1 MRSHQ
6 NNANVPLRTWP
17 SCACPQSLKILNS
30 VQQNSQNTKPILP
43 RHPPRLSI
51 HVQKTAAA
59 LGLSAYWRA
68 KPAKKPGAA
77 SSHGKTPSLAASNA
91 NAPASTTTEADRS
104 ATQLLQRY
112 YAPLCQKSL
121 RFPCKSLATLTK
133 STACKTQR
141 PARLRVSPT
150 RDVQLTDLATESQ
163 IGHTSHPFNSVA
175 CKLLLFR

>member
-1 MRSHQ
+1 MPTCLCAHGQAAHVRSHSKFSTQ
-6 NNANVPLRTWP
+6 CSRTRKT
-17 SCACPQSLKILNS
+17 QS
-30 VQQNSQNTKPILP
+30 QFY
-43 RHPPRLSI
+43 RGI
-51 HVQKTAAA
+51 HH
-59 LGLSAYWRA
+59 GSRFMY
-68 KPAKKPGAA
+68 KKPRQRLDSVRTGEQNQRRSRALPVA
-77 SSHGKTPSLAASNA
+77 TGKTPSLAASNA